1 MKKKHNEF
9 NAFKMEL
16 ASDISADIKDY
27 PNGDA
32 VTSRGYGAE
41 GARVARKIIEDIEN
55 ESRPDF
61 Q

>member
-27 PNGDA
+27 PNGDV
-32 VTSRGYGAE
+32 VTSRGSGAE
-41 GARVARKIIEDIEN
+41 GARVARKIIEDIESQ
-55 ESRPDF
+55 SRPDLR
-61 Q
+61 

>member
-1 MKKKHNEF
+1 MKKKHNEL

-41 GARVARKIIEDIEN
+41 GARVARKIIEDIES
-55 ESRPDF
+55 ESRPDLR
-61 Q
+61 